1 LIVLTIEVNPDIS
14 PEEWR
19 TFVGSHPQGNYYH
32 LPEWQAVLKESLGQK
47 PYYVFARSPEGKLTG
62 ILPLFHLK
70 SILTGS
76 RLISL
81 PFANA
86 CGPIA
91 DSPDTIEALVNRA
104 KGLRDEMKCQY
115 LEIRMTK
122 PLSPSLE
129 LNDYFSTYVVELSE
143 PQAMWKKLD
152 KRVRWVVD
160 KARKG
165 GTVVK
170 IDNSDKGL
178 QAFYDLNLRT
188 KRRLGVPAHTIG
200 FFKAMR
206 KHMNPYFRIYL
217 AEVEGK
223 VIAGALD
230 LSFNGVV
237 GYAYAASDSSYLQY
251 YPNDAIA
258 WQAIQDS
265 SHEGFR
271 QFDFGKTSSDNVGLA
286 QFKKKWGAEKRPLYY
301 YYYPKKP
308 HLISSNRT
316 GIKYKLVTGL
326 WRRLPLPI
334 LRVLSPIAFRQL
346 D

>member
-1 LIVLTIEVNPDIS
+1 MLTVEINPELS
-14 PEEWR
+14 AEEWR
-19 TFVGSHPQGNYYH
+19 TYVGSHPQGTYYH
-32 LPEWQAVLKESLGQK
+32 LPEWQAVLKESLGHK
-47 PYYVFARSPEGKLTG
+47 PYYVFAKSPEGKLTG
-62 ILPLFHLK
+62 VLPLFHVK
-70 SILTGS
+70 SVLTGS

-91 DSPDTIEALVNRA
+91 DSSDIVDALVNRA
-104 KGLRDEMKCQY
+104 KGLCDEMKCGY

-122 PLSPSLE
+122 PLSPGLD
-129 LNDYFSTYVVELSE
+129 LNEYFDTYVVELSD

-152 KRVRWVVD
+152 KRVRWVVE

-188 KRRLGVPAHTIG
+188 KRRLGVPGHSVA
-200 FFKAMR
+200 FFKTMR
-206 KHMNPYFRIYL
+206 KNMNSGFRIYL
-217 AEVEGK
+217 AEVQGK
-223 VIAGALD
+223 VVAGAID
-230 LSFNGVV
+230 ITFNGIV
-237 GYAYAASDSSYLQY
+237 GYAYAASDSSYLQH
-251 YPNDAIA
+251 YPNDAIT
-258 WQAIQDS
+258 WRAIQDS
-265 SHEGFR
+265 SNEGCR
-271 QFDFGKTSSDNVGLA
+271 EFDFGKTASDNLGLA

-301 YYYPKKP
+301 YYYPNEP
-308 HLISSNRT
+308 HLMSSNRT
-316 GIKYKLVTGL
+316 GAKYRLLTGV

-334 LRVLSPIAFRQL
+334 VHVLSPTLFRRL